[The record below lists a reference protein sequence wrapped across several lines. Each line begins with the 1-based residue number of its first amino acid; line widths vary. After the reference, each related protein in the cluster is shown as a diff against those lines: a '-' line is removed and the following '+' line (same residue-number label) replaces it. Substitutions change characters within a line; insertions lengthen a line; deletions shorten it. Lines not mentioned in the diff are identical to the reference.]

1 MPFSPRAIITVF
13 LTPFF
18 RIMTIAEAFAPLDDP
33 RQAGKVEHH
42 LMDIL
47 MLTLCGLVSGAQS
60 YTDIVE
66 MSCHR
71 VEWFRTELGM
81 ALPNGIPSHDTFS
94 SVFRML
100 DPMTFKECFLRWMG
114 AADIP
119 LKPGTQVNID
129 GKTLRRSHQR
139 SKGVKPLHLV
149 SAFVVEQGLVLAQRA
164 TEEKSNEITAIPEL
178 LRALKLKGCIVS
190 IDAMGTQTEIVET
203 ICEKEADYLLPV
215 KGNQPSLQQAII
227 GYFDKAEAKEW
238 RSIKHTY
245 QRTVDADHGR
255 LETRQSWAVPLP
267 KALAEYADRWRNLN
281 SIAMIESTR
290 EINGV
295 SSTERRYYITSLSAD
310 ASLILTSA
318 RSHWGI
324 ENGLHWRLD
333 VQMREDE
340 SRIRG
345 DGAENV
351 AVLRRI
357 AFNQLQRETSSKR
370 SLRTKQIRASMNNDY
385 LKQVLFYQ

>member
-1 MPFSPRAIITVF
+1 
-13 LTPFF
+13 
-18 RIMTIAEAFAPLDDP
+18 MTITEAFAPLHDP

-47 MLTLCGLVSGAQS
+47 LLTLCGLVSGAQS

-66 MSCHR
+66 MSTHR
-71 VEWFRTELGM
+71 IEWFRTELGL
-81 ALPNGIPSHDTFS
+81 ALPNGIPSHDTLS
-94 SVFRML
+94 TVFRML
-100 DPMTFKECFLRWMG
+100 DRATFEQCFLRWMG
-114 AADIP
+114 AADMP
-119 LKPGTQVNID
+119 LKPGTQVSID
-129 GKTLRRSHQR
+129 GKSLRRSHQR

-149 SAFVVEQGLVLAQRA
+149 SAFAVEQGLVLAQRA

-178 LRALKLKGCIVS
+178 LRALNLKGCIVS
-190 IDAMGTQTEIVET
+190 IDAMGTQTEIVDT
-203 ICEKEADYLLPV
+203 ICDKGADYLLPV

-227 GYFDKAEAKEW
+227 GFFDKAEAKEW
-238 RSIKHTY
+238 RTVKHTSE
-245 QRTVDADHGR
+245 RTVDADHGR
-255 LETRQSWAVPLP
+255 IETRQCWAVPLP
-267 KALAEYADRWRNLN
+267 KALAEYADSWRNLK
-281 SIAMIESTR
+281 SIALIEATR

-310 ASLILTSA
+310 APLILASA

-340 SRIRG
+340 CRIRG
-345 DGAENV
+345 NGAENV

-357 AFNQLQRETSSKR
+357 AFNKLQRESSTKR
-370 SLRTKQIRASMNNDY
+370 SMRTKQVRASMSNDY
-385 LKQVLFYQ
+385 LKQVLYL

>member
-1 MPFSPRAIITVF
+1 
-13 LTPFF
+13 
-18 RIMTIAEAFAPLDDP
+18 MTIAEAFAPLRDP

-47 MLTLCGLVSGAQS
+47 LLTLCGLISGGQS

-66 MSCHR
+66 MSLHR
-71 VEWFRTELGM
+71 LEWFRSELGL
-81 ALPNGIPSHDTFS
+81 ALPSGIPSHDTFS
-94 SVFRML
+94 TVFRML
-100 DPMTFKECFLRWMG
+100 DPATFEECFLRWMG

-119 LKPGTQVNID
+119 WKPGTQVTID
-129 GKTLRRSHQR
+129 GKTLRGSHQR

-149 SAFVVEQGLVLAQRA
+149 SAFVVEQELVLGQRA

-190 IDAMGTQTEIVET
+190 IDAMGTQTDIVEA
-203 ICEKEADYLLPV
+203 ICEQEADYLLSV
-215 KGNQPSLQQAII
+215 KGNQPSLHQALI
-227 GYFDKAEAKEW
+227 GYFDSAEAKEW
-238 RSIKHTY
+238 RSLKHTY
-245 QRTVDADHGR
+245 ERTADADHGR
-255 LETRQSWAVPLP
+255 LETRQCWALPLP
-267 KALAEYADRWRNLN
+267 KAISEFADQWRNLR
-281 SIAMIESTR
+281 SIAMIEAHR

-295 SSTERRYYITSLSAD
+295 SSIERRYFITSLPAD
-310 ASLILTSA
+310 ASLILASVRA
-318 RSHWGI
+318 HWGI
-324 ENGLHWRLD
+324 ENNFHWRLD

-357 AFNQLQRETSSKR
+357 AFNQLQRENSTKR
-370 SLRTKQIRASMNNDY
+370 SMRTKQIRASMSSDY
-385 LKQVLFYQ
+385 LKQVLFAQ